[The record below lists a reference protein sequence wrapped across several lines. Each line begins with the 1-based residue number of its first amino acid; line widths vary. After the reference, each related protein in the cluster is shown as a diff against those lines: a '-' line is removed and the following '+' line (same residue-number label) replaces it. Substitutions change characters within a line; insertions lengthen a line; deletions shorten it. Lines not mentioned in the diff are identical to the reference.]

1 MYYQDHGMLGHAV
14 SFHPEE
20 IMEASSK
27 HLGALLGCLIMAS
40 SLLLWM
46 QRDRAKKIQKEHAFL
61 KNLCFWVKLNKILNP
76 TD

>member
-1 MYYQDHGMLGHAV
+1 MYHQDNVMLGHAV

-40 SLLLWM
+40 SLLL
-46 QRDRAKKIQKEHAFL
+46 
-61 KNLCFWVKLNKILNP
+61 
-76 TD
+76 